1 MSATKSAKPAA
12 APTKAGV
19 AREFMKKIG
28 ALTKNPPEGWLKK
41 VEGHLKENGFT
52 LAKSSDVQI
61 YTIRSKAMGK
71 TKKVAKKSAIPSK
84 GKGSKIKPKAQ
95 HGTIHTF
102 SVDDLSSAKK
112 YADGA
117 GGVTRSIETLKA
129 LQRLMVS

>member
-1 MSATKSAKPAA
+1 MSATKSAA

-41 VEGHLKENGFT
+41 VEDHLKEKGFT

-71 TKKVAKKSAIPSK
+71 TKKAAKKSAVPSK
-84 GKGSKIKPKAQ
+84 GKGKTKSKPKAQ

-102 SVDDLSSAKK
+102 SVDDLASAKK

-129 LQRLMVS
+129 LQRLMS